1 MEIIF
6 ALLSSVFASLTAIL
20 IKIGLAG
27 INSNLAT
34 AIRTIIILIM
44 SWIIVF
50 YTNSI
55 NSVNTLETIKN
66 LSLKTII
73 FIVLSGFATGLSWL
87 FYFKALQIG
96 NVNKVVVID
105 KLSIVFTIILAAV
118 FLNET
123 LNIKIICS
131 FQMIFRIHHLRF
143 FIYVNTIIF
152 IIGVLLI
159 AAGTLIITFQ

>member
-55 NSVNTLETIKN
+55 HSVNTLETIKN

-123 LNIKIICS
+123 LNIKII
-131 FQMIFRIHHLRF
+131 
-143 FIYVNTIIF
+143 
-152 IIGVLLI
+152 IGVLLI

>member
-123 LNIKIICS
+123 LNIKII
-131 FQMIFRIHHLRF
+131 
-143 FIYVNTIIF
+143 
-152 IIGVLLI
+152 IGVLLI